1 MYAQIGMDKPIIL
14 TVDDDP
20 QVLRSIARDLR
31 QKYGDEYSVL
41 RADSGRQ
48 ALETLDQLADAANP
62 VALLLSDQRMPEM
75 DGVTFLKQARKRFP
89 DSKRALLT
97 AYADTDAAIAAI
109 NESQVDYYLTKPWDP
124 PAERLYPFVDDLLDD
139 WKAHHKSGLRRR
151 AHHRQ
156 PLDARIARSARFPR
170 AQPGA
175 LHLPRRRARRRG
187 EAAGGGGRR
196 TIRSSCR
203 SSS

>member
-1 MYAQIGMDKPIIL
+1 MDKPIIL

-75 DGVTFLKQARKRFP
+75 DGVTFLKMLRRSTLWKDMP
-89 DSKRALLT
+89 VIVLTGVNDDDKLITRAWELKVNDLIPK
-97 AYADTDAAIAAI
+97 A
-109 NESQVDYYLTKPWDP
+109 S
-124 PAERLYPFVDDLLDD
+124 FGFDDLLARV
-139 WKAHHKSGLRRR
+139 KQHLRN
-151 AHHRQ
+151 
-156 PLDARIARSARFPR
+156 
-170 AQPGA
+170 
-175 LHLPRRRARRRG
+175 
-187 EAAGGGGRR
+187 
-196 TIRSSCR
+196 
-203 SSS
+203 